1 MKSCFVKVA
10 QQAWRRRRKGIERP
24 ETSPIRCI
32 VPNLE
37 CSYQKYLRRASP
49 GVDGLS
55 GVSGNLTDE
64 TLGHELVDGTAG
76 ERAVDL
82 QTLGNDRG
90 GDQLVG
96 GDFLEELLIGGLIE
110 EDQVVQL
117 LLRLSLRPLLL
128 GGS

>member
-1 MKSCFVKVA
+1 M
-10 QQAWRRRRKGIERP
+10 
-24 ETSPIRCI
+24 
-32 VPNLE
+32 
-37 CSYQKYLRRASP
+37 
-49 GVDGLS
+49 
-55 GVSGNLTDE
+55 SGNLTAE